1 MTTKVLNERHFLR
14 VVVENNPKG
23 PFMYVTKFPTSQK
36 FQSGYP
42 FGSLDPGVTR
52 DPVFFPHQRVEWVPK
67 MWQNEPARRGR
78 TSYDSSF
85 LVKVG
90 PFAALPP
97 NQHFKSCPISLN
109 LR

>member
-52 DPVFFPHQRVEWVPK
+52 DPVFFPHQGLNGFPK
-67 MWQNEPARRGR
+67 CGKMNRLDEE
-78 TSYDSSF
+78 
-85 LVKVG
+85 G
-90 PFAALPP
+90 PLMTLP
-97 NQHFKSCPISLN
+97 S
-109 LR
+109 